1 MSFEKQIQKWVSLDN
16 QLKILNEKTRDLRGQ
31 KNDISEN
38 IFQYV
43 ETNQLSNATVKISDG
58 KLRFGASK
66 QTNPLTLKYVESCL
80 NECIS
85 NKEQVEH
92 VMRYIKDS
100 RETKETPDIKRT
112 YAK

>member
-1 MSFEKQIQKWVSLDN
+1 MSFEKQIQQWVSLDN
-16 QLKILNEKTRDLRGQ
+16 QLKIINEKARDLRSQ
-31 KNDISEN
+31 KNEIGEN

-58 KLRFGASK
+58 KLRFGALK

-80 NECIS
+80 NDCIA

-92 VMRYIKDS
+92 IMRHIKES
-100 RETKETPDIKRT
+100 RETKEVPDIKRT